1 MGKQAHSFFPTTPE
15 ASQDTSNGASGTLR
29 MMSPVRSVWLSVGTI
44 FSIKSIVLVQETMN
58 NVIAPQCTKSSHS
71 LTLSD
76 VCWNFPDGSN
86 LSIERAELPA
96 FDGAK
101 FTAASRC
108 PYTVCQ
114 HLSLLYTMRVAHVV
128 SIYTC
133 ECHESQNAEKG
144 CHFAHQALQLP
155 SQVDFADH
163 NYKKQHTSCRPY
175 LLHHYSNKHLRSVRH
190 QALLLPDTRER
201 FGCSSPKFQEPAFA
215 SIHLLHTL
223 QYQRTKPQSDC
234 S

>member
-1 MGKQAHSFFPTTPE
+1 MMSVSSPHRGSVTRPCRNKQYGSLRDRVTVGSAVQTISCNQIIPELLMGKQAHLFLPTTPE
-15 ASQDTSNGASGTLR
+15 ASTDTSNGASGTLR
-29 MMSPVRSVWLSVGTI
+29 MMSPVRSVWWSVGTI
-44 FSIKSIVLVQETMN
+44 FSISIVLVQETMN
-58 NVIAPQCTKSSHS
+58 NVIATQCTKSSHS

-108 PYTVCQ
+108 PYTFCH
-114 HLSLLYTMRVAHVV
+114 HLSLLYTLRVAQVV

-133 ECHESQNAEKG
+133 ECHESRNAEKG

-155 SQVDFADH
+155 SQLLFADH
-163 NYKKQHTSCRPY
+163 N
-175 LLHHYSNKHLRSVRH
+175 
-190 QALLLPDTRER
+190 
-201 FGCSSPKFQEPAFA
+201 
-215 SIHLLHTL
+215 
-223 QYQRTKPQSDC
+223 
-234 S
+234 